1 MEGADLLVDDARC
14 AADVAGRAACDEMS
28 FRGRATGGAVAWMV
42 VYGGVLFFERYP
54 YAEVEVELE
63 WFFLV
68 GVVAALSGSGSCPRR
83 GSLI

>member
-1 MEGADLLVDDARC
+1 
-14 AADVAGRAACDEMS
+14 MS
-28 FRGRATGGAVAWMV
+28 LRGRATGGAVAWMV

>member
-1 MEGADLLVDDARC
+1 MRSVERKVRSVRRMLRGVRRAARC
-14 AADVAGRAACDEMS
+14 LL
-28 FRGRATGGAVAWMV
+28 RGRATGGAVAWMV